1 MRGPVD
7 AGGQEATMVATSSF
21 TQQQAPCGRT
31 VDGETYQ
38 DRDEETLLTQEV
50 DYACGCRT
58 IRHEY
63 HDGSVSQKIIRHDGH
78 VLVDELLSAE

>member
-1 MRGPVD
+1 
-7 AGGQEATMVATSSF
+7 MVATNTGF
-21 TQQQAPCGRT
+21 KARQAPCGRT

-38 DRDEETLLTQEV
+38 DRDDETVLTLEL

-63 HDGSVSQKIIRHDGH
+63 HDGSVSQKVIRHDGT

>member
-1 MRGPVD
+1 MS
-7 AGGQEATMVATSSF
+7 ATSTSF
-21 TQQQAPCGRT
+21 NSQQAPCGRI
-31 VDGETYQ
+31 VDGESYQ
-38 DRDEETLLTQEV
+38 DRDEETLLTQEM

-63 HDGSVSQKIIRHDGH
+63 HDGSVSQKVIRHDGT

>member
-1 MRGPVD
+1 
-7 AGGQEATMVATSSF
+7 MVATTSF
-21 TQQQAPCGRT
+21 TQQAPCGRF

-38 DRDEETLLTQEV
+38 DRDEETLLTLEV

-58 IRHEY
+58 VRHEY

-78 VLVDELLSAE
+78 VLVDEMLSAE

>member
-1 MRGPVD
+1 M
-7 AGGQEATMVATSSF
+7 AATSTSF

-31 VDGETYQ
+31 VDGATYQ
-38 DRDEETLLTQEV
+38 DRDEETVLTLEI

-63 HDGSVSQKIIRHDGH
+63 HDGSVSQKVIRHDGH

>member
-1 MRGPVD
+1 
-7 AGGQEATMVATSSF
+7 MVATNTGF
-21 TQQQAPCGRT
+21 KAQQAPCGRV
-31 VDGETYQ
+31 VDGELYL
-38 DRDEETLLTQEV
+38 DRDAETVLTQEL

-63 HDGSVSQKIIRHDGH
+63 HDGSVSQKVIRHDGH

>member
-1 MRGPVD
+1 
-7 AGGQEATMVATSSF
+7 MVATNTGF
-21 TQQQAPCGRT
+21 KAQQAPCGRT

-38 DRDEETLLTQEV
+38 DRDDETVLTLEL
-50 DYACGCRT
+50 DYACGCRI

-63 HDGSVSQKIIRHDGH
+63 HDGSVSQKVVRHDGT